1 MDKTNPQRK
10 KSQTMTDKIKN
21 NKNNRIDD
29 LRKRFA
35 AARFG
40 KTERTNS
47 FLQDP
52 KAYNT

>member
-10 KSQTMTDKIKN
+10 KSQTMTDKIK
-21 NKNNRIDD
+21 KNNNPRIDD

-52 KAYNT
+52 KTYNT